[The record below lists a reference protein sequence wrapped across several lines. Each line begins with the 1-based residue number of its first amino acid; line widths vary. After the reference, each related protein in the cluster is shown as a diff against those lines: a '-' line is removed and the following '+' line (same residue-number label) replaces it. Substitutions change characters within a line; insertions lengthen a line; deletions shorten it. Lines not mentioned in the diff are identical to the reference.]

1 MIAKNTI
8 GYPIMYVNSQAINLP
23 ELDRGA
29 LLHLR
34 VQIEMDNDLI
44 NSQIARA
51 FEDRTVDRVWIKSAE
66 HVRMIKN
73 RQIQAIQS
81 ELSARK
87 ARNLPSYF
95 MDVARQRLPSIT
107 FELIFEEAIQLR
119 NHEKSPSHNNALS
132 DQQEPK

>member
-1 MIAKNTI
+1 MNGKNTI
-8 GYPIMYVNSQAINLP
+8 GYPIMYVNSQPVNLS

-44 NSQIARA
+44 NVQISKAY
-51 FEDRTVDRVWIKSAE
+51 EDRLPDRTWIKAAE

-87 ARNLPSYF
+87 TRNLPSYS
-95 MDVARQRLPSIT
+95 MAVARERLPQTT
-107 FELIFEEAIQLR
+107 FELILEEAIQRR
-119 NHEKSPSHNNALS
+119 NAAKTTVA
-132 DQQEPK
+132 

>member
-8 GYPIMYVNSQAINLP
+8 GYPVMYVNSKAVNLP
-23 ELDRGA
+23 ELERGA

-44 NSQIARA
+44 NVQIAKA
-51 FEDRTVDRVWIKSAE
+51 LEERTVDRTWIKAAE

-87 ARNLPSYF
+87 AHNLPSYF
-95 MDVARQRLPSIT
+95 MDVARERLPQIT
-107 FELIFEEAIQLR
+107 FELIFEEAIQRR
-119 NHEKSPSHNNALS
+119 NHEKQPSHNNALS

>member
-1 MIAKNTI
+1 MIGKNTI
-8 GYPIMYVNSQAINLP
+8 GYPIMYVNSQPVNLS

-44 NSQIARA
+44 NSQLARA
-51 FEDRTVDRVWIKSAE
+51 YTEQPYNINWIKAAE

-87 ARNLPSYF
+87 TRNLPSYF
-95 MDVARQRLPSIT
+95 MDVARQHLPQTT
-107 FELIFEEAIQLR
+107 FELIFEEAIQRR
-119 NHEKSPSHNNALS
+119 NHEKTDPNRTVA
-132 DQQEPK
+132 